1 MTSTNGKE
9 SRMQGLMSSY
19 PLTLTHV
26 FDRAE
31 RIFPEKRV
39 ATVQAGGVDRITYG
53 EWAARTRRLAGVLD
67 ALEISEDGR
76 VGTFAWNTGRHL
88 ELYFA
93 APCSGRV
100 LHTLNIRLFPDDIIY
115 IANHAEDEVVF
126 VDRSLLKVL
135 WPIIDA
141 LETVKHVVVMDDGVE
156 DEIPDDSRI
165 HDYEALLAE
174 ADPVETFHIDDENR
188 AAAMCYTSGTTGNP
202 KGVVYSH
209 RSTVL
214 HSLGAMVV
222 DAAAV
227 SERDT
232 VMPVVPMFHAN
243 AWGLCQAAVMAG
255 ANLALP
261 GPMMQPKALAE
272 LMESEKVTLAAG
284 VPTIWMGVLPELEGR
299 DLSALRDIVCGGS
312 AVPKSLS
319 EAYKEKIGLPI
330 LQAWGMTE
338 TSPVATTG
346 RIKSTLL
353 DRSEEELIDLR
364 AAQGIAIPLVEL
376 RIADPATGE
385 ELPWDGEARGELQAN
400 GPWIA
405 RAYYND
411 ERSPDSFTD
420 DGWLKTGDVA
430 TISPEGYVRLVDR
443 TKDLVKSGGE
453 WISSVELENAIM
465 AHPKVSEAAVIGIPD
480 EKWSERPL
488 ACVVPAD
495 GEEITLDELREFL
508 AERVPKW
515 WLPNDMEIID
525 EVPKTSVGKF
535 SKKTLREQFAER
547 QATA

>member
-1 MTSTNGKE
+1 
-9 SRMQGLMSSY
+9 MQGLMSSY

-31 RIFPEKRV
+31 RIFPEKKV
-39 ATVQAGGVDRITYG
+39 ATVQAGGIDRITYG
-53 EWAARTRRLAGVLD
+53 EWAERTRRLAGVLD
-67 ALEISEDGR
+67 TLEISADGR

-100 LHTLNIRLFPDDIIY
+100 LHTLNIRLFPDDITY
-115 IANHAEDEVVF
+115 IANHAEDEVIF
-126 VDRSLLKVL
+126 ADRSLLKIL
-135 WPIIDA
+135 WPLVDD
-141 LETVKHVVVMDDGVE
+141 LETVKHVVVMDDGVD
-156 DEIPDDSRI
+156 DEIPDDPRI
-165 HDYEALLAE
+165 RDYETLLSE
-174 ADPVETFHIDDENR
+174 ADPVEKFWIDDENQ
-188 AAAMCYTSGTTGNP
+188 AAAMCYTSGTTGHP

-214 HSLGAMVV
+214 HSMGAMVA

-261 GPMMQPKALAE
+261 GANMQPKALAE

-284 VPTIWMGVLPELEGR
+284 VPTIWMSVLPELEGR

-319 EAYKEKIGLPI
+319 EAYREKIGLPI

-346 RIKSTLL
+346 RTKSTLL
-353 DRSEEELIDLR
+353 DRSEEELADLR

-411 ERSPDSFTD
+411 DRSPDSFTD

-430 TISPEGYVRLVDR
+430 TISKNGYVRLVDR

-465 AHPKVSEAAVIGIPD
+465 AHPKIAEAAVIGIPD

-488 ACVVPAD
+488 ACVVPEGD
-495 GEEITLDELREFL
+495 EEITLDELKEFL

-515 WLPNDMEIID
+515 WIPNDLEIID

-547 QATA
+547 KTTA